1 MKLPRLGPVARI
13 SLGLVSLAAF
23 LLLTADLLLGLVPDQ
38 SDIAKQVRKRSAES
52 LAVQL
57 AALVQSEHY
66 DILRR
71 TLHAV
76 ISRDSEVLSIGVRR
90 ADGEMIA
97 ETGNHAK
104 HWVPPS
110 GNKSTLTS
118 VLVPISSGKGVWG
131 QIEVAYQP
139 AIPKT
144 LVEWLRYP
152 GVGLTLL
159 LLTLGF
165 MLFYLYLRRI
175 LQRLDPSAAIPD
187 RVRTAFDALSE
198 GVLIIDKQG
207 HILLANSV
215 FRQLHPGANVELTGK
230 RIKDLAWLMTAVGE
244 DPDKHPWNRA
254 MRDAAGVTG
263 ETLHIAQDGAEPVKT
278 VVNCAP
284 VQDDKGS
291 VRGCLITFDDLSMVE
306 HMNQALLDSVAQLE
320 VAKRKIEQQ
329 NEELKRIADYDQLT
343 GVLTRRAFLEHGQQ
357 AFLRIASQRGELSCV
372 MGDIDHFKAI
382 NDRYGHLV
390 GDQGIQHVA
399 QALAQAVR
407 PGDIVCRYGGE
418 EFCLLL
424 PGISADQAAELAE
437 RMRSRI
443 ETSTGA
449 SVIPGENVRITTSFG
464 VAAMSFGGSTLAE
477 LIKQADQALYA
488 AKAAGRNRV
497 ARYDSDVL
505 QQRSARVAA

>member
-1 MKLPRLGPVARI
+1 MKLPRFGPVSRI
-13 SLGLVSLAAF
+13 ALGLVSLAAF

-38 SDIAKQVRKRSAES
+38 TDIAKQVRKRSAEALS
-52 LAVQL
+52 VQL
-57 AALVQSEHY
+57 AALVQGEHY

-76 ISRDSEVLSIGVRR
+76 ISRDPEVLSIGVRQ
-90 ADGEMIA
+90 ADGEILA

-104 HWVPPS
+104 HWVPPTT
-110 GNKSTLTS
+110 NKSTLTS
-118 VLVPISSGKGVWG
+118 VIVPVSATNGVWG
-131 QIEVAYQP
+131 QIEVAYKP

-144 LVEWLRYP
+144 VLEWLRYP

-165 MLFYLYLRRI
+165 LVFYLYLRRI

-198 GVLIIDKQG
+198 GVLIIDTQG
-207 HILLANSV
+207 HVLLANSV
-215 FRQLHPGANVELTGK
+215 FRGLHAAANAELTGK
-230 RIKDLAWLMTAVGE
+230 RVKDLPWLLAAVGE
-244 DPDKHPWNRA
+244 DASQHPWNRA
-254 MRDAAGVTG
+254 MHEGAGVTG
-263 ETLHIAQDGAEPVKT
+263 IALHIPQDSGEPRRV

-284 VQDDKGS
+284 VQDDKGT
-291 VRGCLITFDDLSMVE
+291 VRGCLITFDDLSEVE
-306 HMNQALLDSVAQLE
+306 HMNQALLDSIAQLE

-329 NEELKRIADYDQLT
+329 NEDLKRIADHDQLT
-343 GVLTRRAFLEHGQQ
+343 GVLTRRAFLEQAQQ
-357 AFLRIASQRGELSCV
+357 AFLRIASQRGDLACL

-390 GDQGIQHVA
+390 GDQAIQHVA
-399 QALAQAVR
+399 QTLARALR
-407 PGDIVCRYGGE
+407 PNDMVCRYGGE

-424 PGISADQAAELAE
+424 PGMSAEQGLEVAE

-443 ETSTGA
+443 ETTCGP
-449 SVIPGENVRITTSFG
+449 SVIPGENVRITASFG
-464 VAAMSFGGSTLAE
+464 LAAMSFGGSTLAE
-477 LIKQADQALYA
+477 MIKQADQALYA

-497 ARYDSDVL
+497 VRYDSDIQSHPV
-505 QQRSARVAA
+505 ARVAA